1 MAEILDIIS
10 QNTQSTVVAEYVR
23 EERERETG
31 YQSESDLENE
41 LIAQLQRQGYE
52 YLPIHKEAELIANL
66 RKQLEKLNDITFTD
80 SEWQR
85 FFKTE
90 IAKESNGIKEKAF
103 TIQRDYKKSFVR
115 EDGTQVNI
123 ALIDKKDVH
132 HNITQVINQ
141 YAVDSGTQKNR
152 YDVTIL
158 VNGLPL
164 VHIELKRRGVL
175 LKEAFNQIN
184 RYGRES
190 FWADNALFEFVQIF
204 IISNGTTTKYYSNT
218 TRDNHIKE
226 QNSKAK
232 AGRQRTCNSYE
243 FTSYWSDAKNKLLND
258 LEDFTATFLSRH
270 SLLNILTRFCVLTE
284 QNILMAMRP
293 YQIAATERLLNRI
306 EVAHNAKLYGTVK
319 AGGYIWHT
327 TGSGKTLTSF
337 KAAQLATKLPYIDKV
352 MFVVDRKDLDY
363 QTMREYDRFQ
373 KGAANGNTSTTILEK
388 QIASSKSKIIITTIQ
403 KLSSFIKKN
412 PDSEIYKKEVVL
424 IFDECHRSQ
433 FGEMH
438 QKITKKFKK
447 YYIFGFTGTPIFIE
461 NMPTG
466 AGLIKTTED
475 AFGERLHTYTIV
487 NAISDHNVLPFRVD
501 YVSTMKEKEDVETS
515 KVWDIEREKALSDP
529 RRIANVSKYIL
540 EHYSQQ
546 TLQGKKYKM
555 SVVTNV
561 EKLAKDKKKKVEEE
575 RDKTSLSGFNSIF
588 AVQNIPMAE
597 QYYLE
602 FLKQMEELPENKRL
616 RLATIFSYG
625 ANETDPD
632 DEGDEN
638 SDNTEGLDASSR
650 EFLERAIKDYNNMFG
665 TSYDTSADKFPNY
678 YKDVSLRMKNREI
691 DILLVVNMFLTGFD
705 ATTLNTL
712 WVDKNLR
719 YHGLLQSYSRT
730 NRILNSIKQFG
741 NIVCFRNLED
751 STNKALSLFG
761 DPEARGVS
769 ILRPFDDYFNGYD
782 DNKGKHQE
790 GYKELVEE
798 LLKMLKPGEKPF
810 GEEAER
816 NFIKLFGNVLK
827 MRNLLSVFDQFQGKD
842 MLSER
847 DVQDYTSVYLDIRDK
862 IIHGTKDKEDIC
874 DDLVFEMEFVKQ
886 VEVNIDFILFLV
898 EQYRKS
904 HKQDGEIRVRI
915 SKAIDSSPD
924 LRDKKELIDKFIEQL
939 TPDSEVDAAWRVFV
953 NNEKR
958 RQFDA
963 IVEEENLKRDKAV
976 EFIENAYERGYVP
989 EGGMELDGIMPPIN
1003 PFDANANREGKIAA
1017 VLERLKAFFQRF
1029 ADISNGIFRD
1039 DNPPMNEKDGRI
1051 NAMSPS
1057 TSHSYEENDMDSEDY
1072 SRDTYLLAAEPINV
1086 SKLTIDERIGIL
1098 RECILGM
1105 QNVGFSAKTKV
1116 FTKQCQWI
1124 AIYRIAADYGL
1135 AIDGDFKYFN
1145 QKVSEMEIT
1154 GLPNLP
1160 NNYLENHIKNRYSRS
1175 FEDWTSDGLAGREL
1189 QEYNDIKNCAVK
1201 FESIVKRNLHQD

>member
-52 YLPIHKEAELIANL
+52 YLPIHSEAELIVNL

-123 ALIDKKDVH
+123 SLIDKKDVH

-373 KGAANGNTSTTILEK
+373 KGAANGNTSTTVLEK

-447 YYIFGFTGTPIFIE
+447 YYIFGFTGTPIFKE

-466 AGLIKTTED
+466 VGIIKTTED

-588 AVQNIPMAE
+588 AVQNIPMAK

-650 EFLERAIKDYNNMFG
+650 EFLERAIKDYNKMFG

-782 DNKGKHQE
+782 DNKGQHQK
-790 GYKELVEE
+790 GYKELVED
-798 LLKMLKPGEKPF
+798 LQKMVEPGEIPV
-810 GEEAER
+810 GEEAEK
-816 NFIKLFGNVLK
+816 NFIKLFGNILK
-827 MRNLLSVFDQFQGKD
+827 MRNLLSVFDQFQGVD

-847 DVQDYTSVYLDIRDK
+847 DVQDYTSIYLDLREKYINVQ
-862 IIHGTKDKEDIC
+862 KDKEDIC
-874 DDLVFEMEFVKQ
+874 DDIVFEMELVKQ

-904 HKQDGEIRVRI
+904 HKQDGEIMVKI

-924 LRDKKELIDKFIEQL
+924 LRDKKELIEQFIDQL
-939 TPDSEVDAAWRVFV
+939 TPNSEVDAAWREYV
-953 NNEKR
+953 NREKR

-963 IVEEENLKRDKAV
+963 IVEEEHLKREQAV

-1003 PFDANANREGKIAA
+1003 PFDKSANRQGKIQT

-1029 ADISNGIFRD
+1029 ANISDGNFSQNGI
-1039 DNPPMNEKDGRI
+1039 N
-1051 NAMSPS
+1051 
-1057 TSHSYEENDMDSEDY
+1057 
-1072 SRDTYLLAAEPINV
+1072 INV
-1086 SKLTIDERIGIL
+1086 EIHNHFDGTIDNLTI
-1098 RECILGM
+1098 
-1105 QNVGFSAKTKV
+1105 NK
-1116 FTKQCQWI
+1116 
-1124 AIYRIAADYGL
+1124 
-1135 AIDGDFKYFN
+1135 
-1145 QKVSEMEIT
+1145 
-1154 GLPNLP
+1154 
-1160 NNYLENHIKNRYSRS
+1160 
-1175 FEDWTSDGLAGREL
+1175 
-1189 QEYNDIKNCAVK
+1189 
-1201 FESIVKRNLHQD
+1201 

>member
-1 MAEILDIIS
+1 MDIIS

-31 YQSESDLENE
+31 YQSESDLENT

-52 YLPIHKEAELIANL
+52 YLPIHNEKELIANL

-115 EDGTQVNI
+115 EDGTQLNI
-123 ALIDKKDVH
+123 SLIDKKDVH
-132 HNITQVINQ
+132 HNSTQVINQ
-141 YAVDSGTQKNR
+141 YAVESGTEKNR

-337 KAAQLATKLPYIDKV
+337 KAAQLATKC
-352 MFVVDRKDLDY
+352 
-363 QTMREYDRFQ
+363 
-373 KGAANGNTSTTILEK
+373 AANGNTSTSVLEK
-388 QIASSKSKIIITTIQ
+388 QITDSKSKIIITTIQ
-403 KLSSFIKKN
+403 KLSSYIKKN
-412 PDSEIYKKEVVL
+412 PDSDIYKKEVVL

-433 FGEMH
+433 FGDMH
-438 QKITKKFKK
+438 AAITKKFKK

-466 AGLIKTTED
+466 VGLIKTTED

-501 YVSTMKEKEDVETS
+501 YVRTMKEKEDVENS

-529 RRIANVSKYIL
+529 RRINNVTAYIL
-540 EHYSQQ
+540 EHYAQQ
-546 TLQGKKYKM
+546 TLQGKNYKM

-561 EKLAKDKKKKVEEE
+561 EQLAKDKKKKVEEE
-575 RDKTSLSGFNSIF
+575 RGKSLLNGFNSIF
-588 AVQNIPMAE
+588 AVQNIPMAK

-602 FLKQMEELPENKRL
+602 FLRQMEELPANKRL
-616 RLATIFSYG
+616 RIATIFSYG
-625 ANETDPD
+625 ANEADPD

-650 EFLERAIKDYNNMFG
+650 EFLERAIKDYNKMFG

-691 DILLVVNMFLTGFD
+691 DLLLVVNMFLTGFD

-761 DPEARGVS
+761 DPEACGVS
-769 ILRPFDDYFNGYD
+769 ILRPFDDYFKGYD
-782 DNKGKHQE
+782 DNKGQHQK
-790 GYKELVEE
+790 GYTELVEE
-798 LLKMLKPGEKPF
+798 LQQMLKPGEMPL

-816 NFIKLFGNVLK
+816 NFVKLFGNVLK
-827 MRNLLSVFDQFQGKD
+827 MRNLLSVFDQFQGND
-842 MLSER
+842 LLTER
-847 DVQDYTSVYLDIRDK
+847 DVQDYTGVYLDIREK
-862 IIHGTKDKEDIC
+862 IIHQQKDKEDIC

-924 LRDKKELIDKFIEQL
+924 LRDKKELIEKFIEQL
-939 TPDSEVDAAWRVFV
+939 TPNSEVDAAWRVYV
-953 NNEKR
+953 NDEKR

-963 IVEEENLKRDKAV
+963 IIEEENLKRDKAV

-1003 PFDANANREGKIAA
+1003 PFDVNANREGKIAT
-1017 VLERLKAFFQRF
+1017 VLEKLKAFFQRF
-1029 ADISNGIFRD
+1029 ADVSNGDFSD
-1039 DNPPMNEKDGRI
+1039 DGIQVNVTI
-1051 NAMSPS
+1051 NYNGPI
-1057 TSHSYEENDMDSEDY
+1057 EN
-1072 SRDTYLLAAEPINV
+1072 
-1086 SKLTIDERIGIL
+1086 LTINE
-1098 RECILGM
+1098 
-1105 QNVGFSAKTKV
+1105 
-1116 FTKQCQWI
+1116 
-1124 AIYRIAADYGL
+1124 
-1135 AIDGDFKYFN
+1135 ID
-1145 QKVSEMEIT
+1145 Q
-1154 GLPNLP
+1154 
-1160 NNYLENHIKNRYSRS
+1160 R
-1175 FEDWTSDGLAGREL
+1175 
-1189 QEYNDIKNCAVK
+1189 
-1201 FESIVKRNLHQD
+1201 

>member
-1 MAEILDIIS
+1 MAEQIDLIS
-10 QNTQSTVVAEYVR
+10 QNTESTVVAEY
-23 EERERETG
+23 ERPQKERDTG
-31 YQSESDLENE
+31 YQSEAELEHA
-41 LIAQLQRQGYE
+41 LISQLQRQGYE
-52 YLPIHKEAELIANL
+52 YLPIHNEKELIANL
-66 RKQLEKLNDITFTD
+66 RRQIERLNDITFTD
-80 SEWQR
+80 GEWQR
-85 FFKTE
+85 FFKAE
-90 IAKESNGIKEKAF
+90 IANESKGIREKAF
-103 TIQRDYKKSFVR
+103 TIQRDYKKSFTR

-123 ALIDKKDVH
+123 SLIDKRDVH
-132 HNITQVINQ
+132 HNLTQVINQ
-141 YAVDSGTQKNR
+141 YAVESGSQKNR

-175 LKEAFNQIN
+175 LKQAFNQIN

-190 FWADNALFEFVQIF
+190 FWADNALFEYVQIF
-204 IISNGTTTKYYSNT
+204 IISNGTETKYYSNT
-218 TRDNHIKE
+218 TRDNHVKE
-226 QNSKAK
+226 QSRNAK
-232 AGRQRTCNSYE
+232 AGRQRTCNSFE
-243 FTSYWSDAKNKLLND
+243 FTSYWSDAKNHLLND

-284 QNILMAMRP
+284 QQVLMAMRP

-306 EVAHNAKLYGTVK
+306 EVAHNARLYGTVK

-373 KGAANGNTSTTILEK
+373 KGAANGNTSTKKLEE
-388 QIASSKSKIIITTIQ
+388 QINSAKSKIIITTIQ
-403 KLSSFIKKN
+403 KLASFIKKN
-412 PDSEIYKKEVVL
+412 PDSDFYKKEVVM

-433 FGEMH
+433 FGDMH
-438 QKITKKFKK
+438 QLITKRFKK
-447 YYIFGFTGTPIFIE
+447 YYLFGFTGTPIFME

-466 AGLIKTTED
+466 AGLLKTTED
-475 AFGERLHTYTIV
+475 AFGERLHTYTII

-501 YVSTMKEKEDVETS
+501 YVSTMKEKEGVETS
-515 KVWDIEREKALSDP
+515 QVWDIEREKALSDP
-529 RRIANVSKYIL
+529 RRISNVSKYIL
-540 EHYSQQ
+540 EHYAQQ
-546 TLQGKKYKM
+546 TLQGKSYKQ

-575 RDKTSLSGFNSIF
+575 RAKTTLSGFNSIL
-588 AVQNIPMAE
+588 AVQNIPMAK

-602 FLKQMEELPENKRL
+602 LLRQMDELPQNKRL
-616 RLATIFSYG
+616 KIATIFSYG
-625 ANETDPD
+625 ANEADPD

-650 EFLERAIKDYNNMFG
+650 EFLERAIKDYNEMFG

-741 NIVCFRNLED
+741 NIVCFRNLEEP
-751 STNKALSLFG
+751 TNKALSLFG

-769 ILRPFDDYFNGYD
+769 ILRPFKDYFYGYD
-782 DNKGKHQE
+782 DQKGQHQK
-790 GYKELVEE
+790 GYQELVEE
-798 LLKMLKPGEKPF
+798 LLNMLKPGELPV
-810 GEEAER
+810 GEEAEKQ
-816 NFIKLFGNVLK
+816 FIRLFGNILK
-827 MRNLLSVFDQFQGKD
+827 MRNLLSVFDQFEERD

-847 DVQDYTSVYLDIRDK
+847 DIQDYTSIYLDLKDK
-862 IIHGTKDKEDIC
+862 IEKVQKEKADIC
-874 DDLVFEMEFVKQ
+874 DDIVFEMELVKQ
-886 VEVNIDFILFLV
+886 VEVNIDYILFLV

-904 HKQDGEIRVRI
+904 HRQDGEIRVSI

-924 LRDKKELIDKFIEQL
+924 LRDKKELIERFIEQL
-939 TPDSEVDAAWRVFV
+939 TPDSEVDAAWRQYV
-953 NNEKR
+953 NAEKR

-963 IVEEENLKRDKAV
+963 IVEEEHLKRERAV

-1003 PFDANANREGKIAA
+1003 PFDPAANRQGKMAA
-1017 VLERLKAFFQRF
+1017 VLDRLKAFFQRF
-1029 ADISNGIFRD
+1029 AGISNGDFRHD
-1039 DNPPMNEKDGRI
+1039 AVNVNVTIENHFEGAIGTVMNVEKDK
-1051 NAMSPS
+1051 
-1057 TSHSYEENDMDSEDY
+1057 E
-1072 SRDTYLLAAEPINV
+1072 
-1086 SKLTIDERIGIL
+1086 
-1098 RECILGM
+1098 
-1105 QNVGFSAKTKV
+1105 
-1116 FTKQCQWI
+1116 
-1124 AIYRIAADYGL
+1124 
-1135 AIDGDFKYFN
+1135 
-1145 QKVSEMEIT
+1145 
-1154 GLPNLP
+1154 
-1160 NNYLENHIKNRYSRS
+1160 
-1175 FEDWTSDGLAGREL
+1175 
-1189 QEYNDIKNCAVK
+1189 
-1201 FESIVKRNLHQD
+1201 

>member
-1 MAEILDIIS
+1 MDIIS

-31 YQSESDLENE
+31 YQSESDLENT

-52 YLPIHKEAELIANL
+52 YLPIHNEKELIANL
-66 RKQLEKLNDITFTD
+66 RKQLEKLNGITFTD

-90 IAKESNGIKEKAF
+90 IAKESNGIKEKAI

-115 EDGTQVNI
+115 EDGTQLNI
-123 ALIDKKDVH
+123 SLIDKKDVH
-132 HNITQVINQ
+132 HNYTQVINQ

-218 TRDNHIKE
+218 TRDNHVKE

-337 KAAQLATKLPYIDKV
+337 KAAQLATKLLYIDKV
-352 MFVVDRKDLDY
+352 LFVVDRKDLDY

-373 KGAANGNTSTTILEK
+373 KGAANGNTSTSVLEK
-388 QIASSKSKIIITTIQ
+388 QIADSNSKIIITTIQ

-412 PDSEIYKKEVVL
+412 PDSDIYKKEVVL

-438 QKITKKFKK
+438 AAITKKFKK

-466 AGLIKTTED
+466 VGLVKTTED

-501 YVSTMKEKEDVETS
+501 YVSTMKEKENVENS

-529 RRIANVSKYIL
+529 RRISNVAKYIL
-540 EHYSQQ
+540 EHYAQQ
-546 TLQGKKYKM
+546 TLQGKNYKM

-561 EKLAKDKKKKVEEE
+561 EELAKDKKKKVEEE
-575 RDKTSLSGFNSIF
+575 RSKSLLNGFNSIF
-588 AVQNIPMAE
+588 AVQNIPMAK

-602 FLKQMEELPENKRL
+602 FMKQMEELPANKRL
-616 RLATIFSYG
+616 RIATIFSYG
-625 ANETDPD
+625 VNEADPD

-650 EFLERAIKDYNNMFG
+650 EFLERAIKDYNMMFG

-691 DILLVVNMFLTGFD
+691 DLLLVVNMFLTGFD

-761 DPEARGVS
+761 DPEARGIS
-769 ILRPFDDYFNGYD
+769 ILRPFDDYFNGYE
-782 DNKGKHQE
+782 DNKGQHQK
-790 GYKELVEE
+790 GYKELAEE
-798 LLKMLKPGEKPF
+798 LLQMLKPGEYPI

-816 NFIKLFGNVLK
+816 NFVKLFGNILK
-827 MRNLLSVFDQFQGKD
+827 MRNLLSVFDQFEGKD

-847 DVQDYTSVYLDIRDK
+847 DVQDYTGIYLDIREK
-862 IIHGTKDKEDIC
+862 IIHQKKDKEDIC

-924 LRDKKELIDKFIEQL
+924 LRDKKELIEKFIEQL
-939 TPDSEVDAAWRVFV
+939 TPDSEVDAAWRVYV
-953 NNEKR
+953 NSEKR

-963 IVEEENLKRDKAV
+963 IIDEENLKRDKAV

-1003 PFDANANREGKIAA
+1003 PFDVNANREGKIAN
-1017 VLERLKAFFQRF
+1017 VLEKLKAFFQRF
-1029 ADISNGIFRD
+1029 ANIS
-1039 DNPPMNEKDGRI
+1039 
-1051 NAMSPS
+1051 
-1057 TSHSYEENDMDSEDY
+1057 
-1072 SRDTYLLAAEPINV
+1072 
-1086 SKLTIDERIGIL
+1086 
-1098 RECILGM
+1098 
-1105 QNVGFSAKTKV
+1105 
-1116 FTKQCQWI
+1116 
-1124 AIYRIAADYGL
+1124 
-1135 AIDGDFKYFN
+1135 DGDFSDKGIN
-1145 QKVSEMEIT
+1145 INVTI
-1154 GLPNLP
+1154 
-1160 NNYLENHIKNRYSRS
+1160 ENHYHGNIDNVVNI
-1175 FEDWTSDGLAGREL
+1175 E
-1189 QEYNDIKNCAVK
+1189 QEKK
-1201 FESIVKRNLHQD
+1201 

>member
-31 YQSESDLENE
+31 YQSEGDLENE

-52 YLPIHKEAELIANL
+52 YLPIHNEKELIANL

-85 FFKTE
+85 FFKAE

-123 ALIDKKDVH
+123 SLIDKKDVH

-226 QNSKAK
+226 QNCKAK

-306 EVAHNAKLYGTVK
+306 EVAHNARLYGTVK

-337 KAAQLATKLPYIDKV
+337 KAAQLATKLPYIEKV

-373 KGAANGNTSTTILEK
+373 KGAANGNTSTTVLEK

-588 AVQNIPMAE
+588 AVQNIPMAK

-625 ANETDPD
+625 ANEADPD

-790 GYKELVEE
+790 GYKELVED
-798 LLKMLKPGEKPF
+798 LQKMVEPGESPV
-810 GEEAER
+810 GEEAEKK
-816 NFIKLFGNVLK
+816 FIKLFGNILK
-827 MRNLLSVFDQFQGKD
+827 MRNLLSVFDQFQGVD

-847 DVQDYTSVYLDIRDK
+847 DVQDYTSVYLDLREKYIN
-862 IIHGTKDKEDIC
+862 TPKDKEDIC
-874 DDLVFEMEFVKQ
+874 DDIVFEMELVKQ

-958 RQFDA
+958 RQFNA

-1003 PFDANANREGKIAA
+1003 PFDANANREGKIAN

-1029 ADISNGIFRD
+1029 ADISNGDFSTTPEIKIEIHNHYHGTI
-1039 DNPPMNEKDGRI
+1039 DNLTINEGNKGF
-1051 NAMSPS
+1051 
-1057 TSHSYEENDMDSEDY
+1057 
-1072 SRDTYLLAAEPINV
+1072 TYPQFDESDVIGMAAE
-1086 SKLTIDERIGIL
+1086 
-1098 RECILGM
+1098 
-1105 QNVGFSAKTKV
+1105 
-1116 FTKQCQWI
+1116 
-1124 AIYRIAADYGL
+1124 
-1135 AIDGDFKYFN
+1135 
-1145 QKVSEMEIT
+1145 
-1154 GLPNLP
+1154 
-1160 NNYLENHIKNRYSRS
+1160 
-1175 FEDWTSDGLAGREL
+1175 
-1189 QEYNDIKNCAVK
+1189 DIK
-1201 FESIVKRNLHQD
+1201 E

>member
-1 MAEILDIIS
+1 MAEIMDIIS

-52 YLPIHKEAELIANL
+52 YLPIHNEKELIANL

-85 FFKTE
+85 FFKAE

-123 ALIDKKDVH
+123 SLIDKKDIH

-306 EVAHNAKLYGTVK
+306 EVAHNARLYGTVK

-373 KGAANGNTSTTILEK
+373 KGAANGNTSTTVLEK
-388 QIASSKSKIIITTIQ
+388 QIADSKSKIIITTIQ

-412 PDSEIYKKEVVL
+412 PDSDIYKKEVVL

-515 KVWDIEREKALSDP
+515 KVWDIERDY
-529 RRIANVSKYIL
+529 RGR
-540 EHYSQQ
+540 
-546 TLQGKKYKM
+546 
-555 SVVTNV
+555 
-561 EKLAKDKKKKVEEE
+561 
-575 RDKTSLSGFNSIF
+575 
-588 AVQNIPMAE
+588 
-597 QYYLE
+597 
-602 FLKQMEELPENKRL
+602 
-616 RLATIFSYG
+616 
-625 ANETDPD
+625 
-632 DEGDEN
+632 
-638 SDNTEGLDASSR
+638 NTR
-650 EFLERAIKDYNNMFG
+650 
-665 TSYDTSADKFPNY
+665 
-678 YKDVSLRMKNREI
+678 
-691 DILLVVNMFLTGFD
+691 
-705 ATTLNTL
+705 
-712 WVDKNLR
+712 
-719 YHGLLQSYSRT
+719 
-730 NRILNSIKQFG
+730 
-741 NIVCFRNLED
+741 
-751 STNKALSLFG
+751 
-761 DPEARGVS
+761 
-769 ILRPFDDYFNGYD
+769 
-782 DNKGKHQE
+782 
-790 GYKELVEE
+790 
-798 LLKMLKPGEKPF
+798 
-810 GEEAER
+810 
-816 NFIKLFGNVLK
+816 
-827 MRNLLSVFDQFQGKD
+827 
-842 MLSER
+842 
-847 DVQDYTSVYLDIRDK
+847 
-862 IIHGTKDKEDIC
+862 
-874 DDLVFEMEFVKQ
+874 
-886 VEVNIDFILFLV
+886 
-898 EQYRKS
+898 
-904 HKQDGEIRVRI
+904 
-915 SKAIDSSPD
+915 
-924 LRDKKELIDKFIEQL
+924 
-939 TPDSEVDAAWRVFV
+939 
-953 NNEKR
+953 
-958 RQFDA
+958 
-963 IVEEENLKRDKAV
+963 
-976 EFIENAYERGYVP
+976 
-989 EGGMELDGIMPPIN
+989 
-1003 PFDANANREGKIAA
+1003 
-1017 VLERLKAFFQRF
+1017 
-1029 ADISNGIFRD
+1029 
-1039 DNPPMNEKDGRI
+1039 
-1051 NAMSPS
+1051 
-1057 TSHSYEENDMDSEDY
+1057 
-1072 SRDTYLLAAEPINV
+1072 
-1086 SKLTIDERIGIL
+1086 
-1098 RECILGM
+1098 
-1105 QNVGFSAKTKV
+1105 
-1116 FTKQCQWI
+1116 
-1124 AIYRIAADYGL
+1124 
-1135 AIDGDFKYFN
+1135 
-1145 QKVSEMEIT
+1145 
-1154 GLPNLP
+1154 
-1160 NNYLENHIKNRYSRS
+1160 
-1175 FEDWTSDGLAGREL
+1175 
-1189 QEYNDIKNCAVK
+1189 
-1201 FESIVKRNLHQD
+1201 

>member
-1 MAEILDIIS
+1 MDIIS

-31 YQSESDLENE
+31 YQSESDLENT

-52 YLPIHKEAELIANL
+52 YLPIHNEKELIANL

-90 IAKESNGIKEKAF
+90 IAKESNGIKEKAI

-115 EDGTQVNI
+115 EDGTQLNI
-123 ALIDKKDVH
+123 SLIDKKDVH
-132 HNITQVINQ
+132 HNYTQVINQ
-141 YAVDSGTQKNR
+141 YAVESGTQKNR

-218 TRDNHIKE
+218 TRDNHVKE

-306 EVAHNAKLYGTVK
+306 EVAHNAKLYGTIK

-373 KGAANGNTSTTILEK
+373 KGAANGNTSTSVLEK
-388 QIASSKSKIIITTIQ
+388 QIADNKSKIIITTIQ

-412 PDSEIYKKEVVL
+412 PDSDIYKKEVVL

-438 QKITKKFKK
+438 AAITKKFKK

-466 AGLIKTTED
+466 VGLVKTTED

-501 YVSTMKEKEDVETS
+501 YVSTMKEKENVENS

-529 RRIANVSKYIL
+529 RRISNVAKYIL
-540 EHYSQQ
+540 EHYAQQ
-546 TLQGKKYKM
+546 TLQGKNYKM

-561 EKLAKDKKKKVEEE
+561 EELAKDKKKKVEEE
-575 RDKTSLSGFNSIF
+575 RSKSLLNGFNSIF
-588 AVQNIPMAE
+588 AVQNIPMAK

-602 FLKQMEELPENKRL
+602 FMKQMEELPANKRL
-616 RLATIFSYG
+616 RIATIFSYG
-625 ANETDPD
+625 VNEADPD

-650 EFLERAIKDYNNMFG
+650 EFLERAIKDYNKMFG

-691 DILLVVNMFLTGFD
+691 DLLLVVNMFLTGFD

-761 DPEARGVS
+761 DPEARGIS
-769 ILRPFDDYFNGYD
+769 ILRPFDDYFNGYE
-782 DNKGKHQE
+782 DNKGQHQK
-790 GYKELVEE
+790 GYKELAEE
-798 LLKMLKPGEKPF
+798 LQQMLKPGEYPI

-816 NFIKLFGNVLK
+816 NFVKLFGNILK
-827 MRNLLSVFDQFQGKD
+827 MRNLLSVFDQFEGKD

-847 DVQDYTSVYLDIRDK
+847 DVQDYTGIYLDIREK
-862 IIHGTKDKEDIC
+862 MIRQKKDKEDIC

-924 LRDKKELIDKFIEQL
+924 LRDKKELIEKFIEQL
-939 TPDSEVDAAWRVFV
+939 TPDSEVDAAWRVYV
-953 NNEKR
+953 NSEKR

-963 IVEEENLKRDKAV
+963 IIDEENLKRDKAV
-976 EFIENAYERGYVP
+976 EFMENAYERGYVP

-1003 PFDANANREGKIAA
+1003 PFDVNANREGKIAT
-1017 VLERLKAFFQRF
+1017 VLEKLKAFFQRF
-1029 ADISNGIFRD
+1029 ADVSNGDFSD
-1039 DNPPMNEKDGRI
+1039 DKVQVNVTI
-1051 NAMSPS
+1051 NYNGPI
-1057 TSHSYEENDMDSEDY
+1057 EN
-1072 SRDTYLLAAEPINV
+1072 
-1086 SKLTIDERIGIL
+1086 LTINE
-1098 RECILGM
+1098 
-1105 QNVGFSAKTKV
+1105 
-1116 FTKQCQWI
+1116 
-1124 AIYRIAADYGL
+1124 
-1135 AIDGDFKYFN
+1135 ID
-1145 QKVSEMEIT
+1145 Q
-1154 GLPNLP
+1154 
-1160 NNYLENHIKNRYSRS
+1160 R
-1175 FEDWTSDGLAGREL
+1175 
-1189 QEYNDIKNCAVK
+1189 
-1201 FESIVKRNLHQD
+1201 

>member
-1 MAEILDIIS
+1 MDIIS

-31 YQSESDLENE
+31 YQSESDLENT

-52 YLPIHKEAELIANL
+52 YLPIHNEKELIANL
-66 RKQLEKLNDITFTD
+66 RKQLEKLNGITFTD

-90 IAKESNGIKEKAF
+90 IAKESNGIKEKAI

-115 EDGTQVNI
+115 EDGTQLNI
-123 ALIDKKDVH
+123 SLIDKKDVH
-132 HNITQVINQ
+132 HNYTQVINQ

-218 TRDNHIKE
+218 TRDNHVKE

-337 KAAQLATKLPYIDKV
+337 KAAQLATKLLYIDKV
-352 MFVVDRKDLDY
+352 LFVVDRKDLDY

-373 KGAANGNTSTTILEK
+373 KGAANGNTSTSVLEK
-388 QIASSKSKIIITTIQ
+388 QIADSNSKIIITTIQ

-412 PDSEIYKKEVVL
+412 PDSDIYKKEVVL

-438 QKITKKFKK
+438 AAITKKFKK

-466 AGLIKTTED
+466 VGLVKTTED

-501 YVSTMKEKEDVETS
+501 YVSTMKEKENVENS

-529 RRIANVSKYIL
+529 RRISNVAKYIL
-540 EHYSQQ
+540 EHYAQQ
-546 TLQGKKYKM
+546 TLQGKNYKM

-561 EKLAKDKKKKVEEE
+561 EELAKDKKKKVEEE
-575 RDKTSLSGFNSIF
+575 RSKSLLNGFNSIF
-588 AVQNIPMAE
+588 AVQNIPMAK

-602 FLKQMEELPENKRL
+602 FMKQMEELPANKRL
-616 RLATIFSYG
+616 RIATIFSYG
-625 ANETDPD
+625 VNEADPD

-650 EFLERAIKDYNNMFG
+650 EFLERAIKDYNKMFG

-691 DILLVVNMFLTGFD
+691 DLLLVVNMFLTGFD

-761 DPEARGVS
+761 DPEARGIS
-769 ILRPFDDYFNGYD
+769 ILRPFDDYFNGYE
-782 DNKGKHQE
+782 DNKGQHQK
-790 GYKELVEE
+790 GYKELAEE
-798 LLKMLKPGEKPF
+798 LQQMLKPGEYPI

-816 NFIKLFGNVLK
+816 NFVKLFGNILK
-827 MRNLLSVFDQFQGKD
+827 MRNLLSVFDQFEGKNL
-842 MLSER
+842 LSER
-847 DVQDYTSVYLDIRDK
+847 DVQDYTGIYLDIREK
-862 IIHGTKDKEDIC
+862 MIHQKKDKEDIC

-924 LRDKKELIDKFIEQL
+924 LRDKKELIEKFIEQL
-939 TPDSEVDAAWRVFV
+939 TPDSEVDAAWRVYV
-953 NNEKR
+953 NSEKR

-963 IVEEENLKRDKAV
+963 IIDEENLKRDKAV

-1003 PFDANANREGKIAA
+1003 PFDVNANREGKIAT
-1017 VLERLKAFFQRF
+1017 VLEKLKAFFQRF
-1029 ADISNGIFRD
+1029 ADVSNGDFSD
-1039 DNPPMNEKDGRI
+1039 DKVQVNINIHNHYHGHVDNVVNVEKG
-1051 NAMSPS
+1051 
-1057 TSHSYEENDMDSEDY
+1057 
-1072 SRDTYLLAAEPINV
+1072 
-1086 SKLTIDERIGIL
+1086 K
-1098 RECILGM
+1098 
-1105 QNVGFSAKTKV
+1105 
-1116 FTKQCQWI
+1116 
-1124 AIYRIAADYGL
+1124 
-1135 AIDGDFKYFN
+1135 
-1145 QKVSEMEIT
+1145 
-1154 GLPNLP
+1154 
-1160 NNYLENHIKNRYSRS
+1160 
-1175 FEDWTSDGLAGREL
+1175 
-1189 QEYNDIKNCAVK
+1189 
-1201 FESIVKRNLHQD
+1201 

>member
-1 MAEILDIIS
+1 MAEVIDIIS

-31 YQSESDLENE
+31 YQSEAELERD
-41 LIAQLQRQGYE
+41 LIARLQRQGYE
-52 YLPIHKEAELIANL
+52 YLPIHNEVELIQNL
-66 RKQLEKLNDITFTD
+66 RRQLEKLNGITFTD
-80 SEWQR
+80 GEWQR
-85 FFKTE
+85 FFKSE
-90 IAKESNGIKEKAF
+90 IAKENNGIKEKAF
-103 TIQRDYKKSFVR
+103 TIQRDFKKSFVR
-115 EDGTQVNI
+115 DDGSQLNI
-123 ALIDKKDVH
+123 SLIDKKDIH

-141 YAVDSGTQKNR
+141 YAVEGGSQKNR

-164 VHIELKRRGVL
+164 VHIELKRRGIL

-190 FWADNALFEFVQIF
+190 FWADNALFEYVQIF
-204 IISNGTTTKYYSNT
+204 IISNGTETKYYSNT

-226 QNSKAK
+226 QTSKVK

-270 SLLNILTRFCVLTE
+270 SLLSILTRFCVLTE
-284 QNILMAMRP
+284 QQVLMAMRP

-306 EVAHNAKLYGTVK
+306 EVAHNARLYGTVK

-352 MFVVDRKDLDY
+352 LFVVDRKDLDY

-373 KGAANGNTSTTILEK
+373 KGAANGNTSTKVLEK
-388 QIASSKSKIIITTIQ
+388 QIDSNKSKIIITTIQ
-403 KLSSFIKKN
+403 KLTSYIKKN
-412 PDSEIYKKEVVL
+412 PDSDIYKKEVVM

-433 FGEMH
+433 FGDMH
-438 QKITKKFKK
+438 QLITKRFKK
-447 YYIFGFTGTPIFIE
+447 YYLFGFTGTPIFIE

-466 AGLIKTTED
+466 TGIIKTTED

-487 NAISDHNVLPFRVD
+487 NAISDHNVLPFRVE
-501 YVSTMKEKEDVETS
+501 YVRTMKEKEEVENS
-515 KVWDIEREKALSDP
+515 MVWDIEREKALNDP
-529 RRIANVSKYIL
+529 RRIANVAKYIL
-540 EHYSQQ
+540 EHFAQQ
-546 TLQGKKYKM
+546 TLQGKNYKH

-561 EKLAKDKKKKVEEE
+561 EKLAKDKKKQVEEE
-575 RDKTSLSGFNSIF
+575 RAKSLLSGFNSIF
-588 AVQNIPMAE
+588 AVQNIPMAK

-602 FLKQMEELPENKRL
+602 LLNQMEEMPENKRL

-625 ANETDPD
+625 ANEADP
-632 DEGDEN
+632 EEGGDES
-638 SDNTEGLDASSR
+638 SDDTEGLDASSR
-650 EFLERAIKDYNNMFG
+650 EFLERAINDYNGMFG

-730 NRILNSIKQFG
+730 NRILNSIKTFG
-741 NIVCFRNLED
+741 NIICFRNLEEA
-751 STNKALSLFG
+751 TNKALSLFG

-769 ILRPFDDYFNGYD
+769 ILRPFDDYFKGFEDKNGQ
-782 DNKGKHQE
+782 HQE
-790 GYKELVEE
+790 GYRELVKEL
-798 LLKMLKPGEKPF
+798 MDSLKPGELPL
-810 GEEAER
+810 GEEAEKA
-816 NFIKLFGNVLK
+816 FIKLFGNILK
-827 MRNLLSVFDQFQGKD
+827 MRNLLSVFDQFKDAD

-847 DVQDYTSVYLDIRDK
+847 DVQDYTSIYLDLREK
-862 IIHGTKDKEDIC
+862 YVNGKKEKADIC
-874 DDLVFEMEFVKQ
+874 DDIVFEMELVKQ

-904 HKQDGEIRVRI
+904 HQQDGEIRVRI

-924 LRDKKELIDKFIEQL
+924 LRDKKELIEQFIEHL
-939 TPDSEVDAAWRVFV
+939 TPNSEVDAAWREYV

-958 RQFDA
+958 KQFES
-963 IVEEENLKRDKAV
+963 IVEEEQLKREPAV

-1003 PFDANANREGKIAA
+1003 PFDANANREGKIAR
-1017 VLERLKAFFQRF
+1017 VLEKLKAFFKRF
-1029 ADISNGIFRD
+1029 FDISDGNFRSSD
-1039 DNPPMNEKDGRI
+1039 
-1051 NAMSPS
+1051 
-1057 TSHSYEENDMDSEDY
+1057 TSSESEEEAKVIPLFDEYHEGCIPLYTLRAACGYFEDSEMPENEGWVDASGNGFTPDAKRYFAVHAKGDSMLPKIHDGDICVFEWYKSGSRNGEIVLMQSSEYDPEYDGKYTIKKYRSEKMVTEEGWQHTMVELEPLNSDY
-1072 SRDTYLLAAEPINV
+1072 DVITLDEDTEYRTV
-1086 SKLTIDERIGIL
+1086 GIL
-1098 RECILGM
+1098 KCVL
-1105 QNVGFSAKTKV
+1105 
-1116 FTKQCQWI
+1116 
-1124 AIYRIAADYGL
+1124 
-1135 AIDGDFKYFN
+1135 
-1145 QKVSEMEIT
+1145 
-1154 GLPNLP
+1154 
-1160 NNYLENHIKNRYSRS
+1160 
-1175 FEDWTSDGLAGREL
+1175 
-1189 QEYNDIKNCAVK
+1189 
-1201 FESIVKRNLHQD
+1201 